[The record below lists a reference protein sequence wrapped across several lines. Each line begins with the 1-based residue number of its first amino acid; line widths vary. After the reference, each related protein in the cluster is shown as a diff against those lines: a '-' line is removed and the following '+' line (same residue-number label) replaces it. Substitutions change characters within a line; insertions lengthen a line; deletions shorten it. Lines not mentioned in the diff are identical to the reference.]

1 MALESRGW
9 RWWWVVL
16 GQNPTPTA
24 TCHACSQIST
34 QRKMN
39 IYNIMQEIIQQEG
52 EMEEHCI
59 QRLVAIASKQMRD
72 ITEVAG
78 PGFHHAFL
86 LQTQELDCS

>member
-1 MALESRGW
+1 
-9 RWWWVVL
+9 
-16 GQNPTPTA
+16 
-24 TCHACSQIST
+24 
-34 QRKMN
+34 MN

-72 ITEVAG
+72 ITEVVG

-86 LQTQELDCS
+86 LQTQELD

>member
-1 MALESRGW
+1 M
-9 RWWWVVL
+9 VL
-16 GQNPTPTA
+16 GKSPTPTA

>member
-1 MALESRGW
+1 
-9 RWWWVVL
+9 
-16 GQNPTPTA
+16 
-24 TCHACSQIST
+24 
-34 QRKMN
+34 MN

-72 ITEVAG
+72 ITEVSG